1 MSTLELIVWVVL
13 FVSGIAGI
21 VVCVYVLIKWKKET
35 EQLHIEY
42 QSHIEYRKYL
52 KSLRPGSIWVEREQY
67 LPENPFKSHELQVVK
82 VIETR
87 MNRFGELWVR
97 YKQRERVYEVSA
109 YDFGNVYKIMEE

>member
-1 MSTLELIVWVVL
+1 MNTLELIVWVVL
-13 FVSGIAGI
+13 FISGIVICA
-21 VVCVYVLIKWKKET
+21 YALYTLIEWKRESK
-35 EQLHIEY
+35 QAQIEY
-42 QSHIEYRKYL
+42 QKYL
-52 KSLRPGSIWVEREQY
+52 KSLIPGSIWVVQEQY